1 MAIALLERKK
11 RCPGTGGS
19 GRCRS
24 GPRAQ
29 AQPGPGEKERAD
41 ELRRPDQT
49 SQSYMRGRLD
59 RAGAAAGAGG
69 TATAAPAKL
78 QAGSHREAHIGHVDL
93 ERRRLPVEFLF
104 YDKRETGNI
113 EHLIRIAR
121 LIQSQRQSG
130 ASSAARRQ
138 IDTNRGLFLVRKIP
152 IQLGLCRFCQLNHG
166 NLRGASSSNATKHDR
181 SESQIACARSG
192 W

>member
-1 MAIALLERKK
+1 LWRGKNDAPEPEDAGAAR
-11 RCPGTGGS
+11 PVW
-19 GRCRS
+19 GRRRS
-24 GPRAQ
+24 LGRGIKNGPT
-29 AQPGPGEKERAD
+29 KI
-41 ELRRPDQT
+41 RRPDQT
-49 SQSYMRGRLD
+49 PQSYMRGRLD
-59 RAGAAAGAGG
+59 RAGAAAGTGG

-78 QAGSHREAHIGHVDL
+78 QAGSHREAHVGHVDL
-93 ERRRLPVEFLF
+93 ERRRLLVEFLF

-138 IDTNRGLFLVRKIP
+138 IDANRGLVLVRKIP
-152 IQLGLCRFCQLNHG
+152 IQLGLCRICQLNHG
-166 NLRGASSSNATKHDR
+166 NLRGASSSNAPKHDR
-181 SESQIACARSG
+181 SESQIACDRGG